1 MKRLAIILTFI
12 LTTQLTLLGN
22 GIAITN
28 IVRGHHLKL
37 VSSSVNVQIENQI
50 AITKTTQTFKNETDS
65 TVSIKY
71 AFPLQD
77 GESAIQLKWYIDE
90 LWYLA
95 NIGVATDSS
104 AIGTPTNTATKF
116 KKYLGETNLMF
127 PVDQELDAGDEMIVE
142 LQYVTLLT
150 YANGIVSYNYP
161 NNYDLIQSDLLF
173 AQNFIL
179 QINSQR
185 TIESLDMLNHTA
197 TEYAND
203 GYYASI
209 EYNAYEVAAT
219 MDYNIEY
226 QLSLDELG
234 LFGLSTFLPDST
246 VPDQGNRGFFA
257 FIAEPDPDDNEE
269 VIEKVFTLVLDCSGS
284 MKGEKMTQAK
294 NAADFIVNNL
304 NEGDQFNIC
313 NFSTDVSFF
322 KESHVDYTTINQD
335 EALSY
340 INALEANGW
349 TNISGALT
357 ETIMQ
362 YSNVSDNT
370 ANIIIFFTDGE
381 PTMGLTETDNILDE
395 VEKYKADLQAPISL
409 FTFGIGS
416 SVNQQLLSLLA
427 TENNGIVEYLGDDEI
442 EERIT
447 SFYSIIKSPVLLETE
462 VSFQPAVI
470 DDVHPKQL
478 PNLYQGQQMLVVGRF
493 NEPGNIGISLDGQAY
508 SQPVNYQYNLQLA
521 DTNDVN
527 KLFLPKVWAK
537 MTIEDLLVEYH
548 NHDEESEEAE
558 AIKNQVIDI
567 SKNFGVISPF
577 TKFSGGDPQTEIDDN
592 EEITKS
598 TPQDFHLLGNYPNP
612 FNPSTSIQFFVDNS
626 IHKIAKVK
634 IYNSLG
640 QLVKILA
647 LHVNG
652 VGKYSVFW
660 DGKLANGSIAPTG
673 AYIYVIELNNTILS
687 GKMTLMK

>member
-1 MKRLAIILTFI
+1 
-12 LTTQLTLLGN
+12 
-22 GIAITN
+22 
-28 IVRGHHLKL
+28 
-37 VSSSVNVQIENQI
+37 
-50 AITKTTQTFKNETDS
+50 
-65 TVSIKY
+65 
-71 AFPLQD
+71 
-77 GESAIQLKWYIDE
+77 
-90 LWYLA
+90 
-95 NIGVATDSS
+95 
-104 AIGTPTNTATKF
+104 
-116 KKYLGETNLMF
+116 
-127 PVDQELDAGDEMIVE
+127 
-142 LQYVTLLT
+142 YVTLLP
-150 YANGIVSYNYP
+150 YANGVVSYTYP
-161 NNYDLIQSDLLF
+161 NNYDLIQSEPLY
-173 AQNFIL
+173 AQNFIFR
-179 QINSQR
+179 INSQR

-203 GYYASI
+203 GYFASV
-209 EYNAYEVAAT
+209 EYGAYEISAD
-219 MDYNIEY
+219 MDYKIEY
-226 QLSLDELG
+226 QLSLEELG

-257 FIAEPDPDDNEE
+257 FIAEPDPDDNTE
-269 VIEKVFTLVLDCSGS
+269 VIEKVFTLIIDCSGS

-304 NEGDQFNIC
+304 NDGDKFNIC
-313 NFSTDVSFF
+313 NFSTEVSFF
-322 KESHVDYTTINQD
+322 KESHVDYTSINKN

-340 INALEANGW
+340 IDKLAANGW

-362 YSNVSDNT
+362 YSEVSDNT

-381 PTMGLTETDNILDE
+381 PTMGLTETDDILSE
-395 VEKYKADLQAPISL
+395 VEKYKADLQAPLSL

-427 TENNGIVEYLGDDEI
+427 TDNNGLVEYLGDDEI

-447 SFYSIIKSPVLLETE
+447 SFYSIIKNPVLLETE

-470 DDVHPKQL
+470 SDVHPEKL
-478 PNLYQGQQMLVVGRF
+478 PNLYQGQQMLVTGRY

-508 SQPVNYQYNLQLA
+508 SLPINYQYSLQLV

-537 MTIEDLLVEYH
+537 MTIEDLLVEYY
-548 NHDEESEEAE
+548 NYDEDSQEAE
-558 AIKNQVIDI
+558 DIKNQMIDI
-567 SKNFGVISPF
+567 SEDFGVLSPF
-577 TKFSGGDPQTEIDDN
+577 TKFSGGDPQTDIDEENEI
-592 EEITKS
+592 EQTI
-598 TPQDFHLLGNYPNP
+598 PRDFHLLGNSPNP
-612 FNPSTSIQFFVDNS
+612 FNPSTSIQFFVDNN

-640 QLVKILA
+640 QLVRTLA
-647 LHVNG
+647 LQVNG
-652 VGKYSVFW
+652 AGRYSVFW
-660 DGKLANGSIAPTG
+660 DGRLMDGTIAPTG